1 MNRRTGDKY
10 EDLKEE
16 KINQA
21 LNRRKSNIMRIVF
34 EKRKIQ
40 NTQEIPREKHK
51 DQMEIKESES
61 DRTLGHGNIINLHR
75 TEEKN
80 IRDKSF
86 DINQNKNDFL
96 IKGNMKNNAIDNR
109 NINTC
114 NIINNNQSGEKIGA
128 LFNNLYEKNINQRIT
143 LINKNP
149 KTETIN
155 TEQTIKINPS
165 QIDQTT
171 ITKEIKSNNFSKN
184 IPQNQGYKGKSDSRE
199 NSQMKDNNKPLIEF
213 ENFNLKVFLSKID
226 LLKNTNNY
234 KIKGPYIYCAV
245 VRNLKFLN
253 NANNQIIREMGA
265 NAAESLFPL
274 NFYHA
279 GIFE

>member
-1 MNRRTGDKY
+1 
-10 EDLKEE
+10 
-16 KINQA
+16 
-21 LNRRKSNIMRIVF
+21 
-34 EKRKIQ
+34 
-40 NTQEIPREKHK
+40 
-51 DQMEIKESES
+51 MEIEESES
-61 DRTLGHGNIINLHR
+61 DRALGHGNIINLHR

-128 LFNNLYEKNINQRIT
+128 LFNNLYGKNINQRIT

-184 IPQNQGYKGKSDSRE
+184 IPKNQGYK
-199 NSQMKDNNKPLIEF
+199 
-213 ENFNLKVFLSKID
+213 
-226 LLKNTNNY
+226 
-234 KIKGPYIYCAV
+234 
-245 VRNLKFLN
+245 
-253 NANNQIIREMGA
+253 
-265 NAAESLFPL
+265 
-274 NFYHA
+274 
-279 GIFE
+279 

>member
-21 LNRRKSNIMRIVF
+21 LNRRKTNIMRIVF
-34 EKRKIQ
+34 EKRKIP

-171 ITKEIKSNNFSKN
+171 ITKEIKSNNF
-184 IPQNQGYKGKSDSRE
+184 
-199 NSQMKDNNKPLIEF
+199 
-213 ENFNLKVFLSKID
+213 
-226 LLKNTNNY
+226 
-234 KIKGPYIYCAV
+234 
-245 VRNLKFLN
+245 
-253 NANNQIIREMGA
+253 
-265 NAAESLFPL
+265 
-274 NFYHA
+274 
-279 GIFE
+279 